1 MQKYQIEMKINRDY
15 YLNKLISRKNNG
27 MVKVIT
33 GLRRCGKSYLLFTLF
48 KDYLLE
54 NGVDA
59 NHIIEIQFDDFA
71 FKKYRKAQA
80 AYDFVKEKIK
90 DERQYYILL
99 DEVQLLE
106 EFEDVLNGF
115 LHIKNAD
122 TYVTGSN
129 AKFLSKDIITE
140 FRGRGDEVHINPL
153 CFSEFMSVYDGTVEN
168 GWKEFSLYGG
178 LPPVVL
184 LESPEQKSQYLKNV
198 FSKTY
203 LADIIERNKIRNY
216 DELDELIN
224 ILSSSIG
231 SLTNPKKLAD
241 TFLSVKK
248 SKLSQETIKKYLEY
262 LSDSFLINPSLR
274 YDIKG
279 KKYIETPLK
288 YYFSDIGLRN
298 ARLNFRQLE
307 ETHTME
313 NILYNELLKRGYN
326 VDVGVVQ
333 ISEKNNEGT
342 NSRISYEIDFVVNQ
356 GYKRYYIQS
365 AFDIPDRQKML
376 QEERPFLNIK
386 DSFKK
391 IIIQKNCPAPYY
403 TEEGILV
410 MGIIDFLLDEKSLEK

>member
-1 MQKYQIEMKINRDY
+1 MEIERDY
-15 YLNKLISRKNNG
+15 YLKKLISRRNNG

-33 GLRRCGKSYLLFTLF
+33 GLRRCGKSYLLFTIF
-48 KDYLLE
+48 KDYLLKSGIE
-54 NGVDA
+54 LD
-59 NHIIEIQFDDFA
+59 HIIEIQFDDFA

-90 DERQYYILL
+90 DEEQYYILL

-115 LHIKNAD
+115 LHIKNVD

-129 AKFLSKDIITE
+129 AKFLSTDIITE

-153 CFSEFMSVYDGTVEN
+153 CFYEFMSIYKGTVEN

-184 LESPEQKSQYLKNV
+184 LESPEQKSQYLKTV
-198 FSKTY
+198 FEETY
-203 LADIIERNKIRNY
+203 LADIIERNKIRNAE
-216 DELDELIN
+216 ELDELIN

-248 SKLSQETIKKYLEY
+248 SKISQETIKKYLEY
-262 LSDSFLINPSLR
+262 LSDSFLINASFR

-279 KKYIETPLK
+279 KRYIETPLK

-313 NILYNELLKRGYN
+313 NIIYNELLRRGYN

-342 NSRISYEIDFVVNQ
+342 NSRVSYEIDFVVNK

-365 AFDIPDRQKML
+365 AFDIPDRQKMI

-391 IIIQKNCPAPYY
+391 IIIEKNCLNPYY
-403 TEEGILV
+403 TEEGIFV
-410 MGIIDFLLDEKSLEK
+410 MGVFDFLLDENSLEK

>member
-1 MQKYQIEMKINRDY
+1 MKINRDY

-198 FSKTY
+198 FSETY

-262 LSDSFLINPSLR
+262 LSDSFLINASLR

>member
-1 MQKYQIEMKINRDY
+1 MKINRDY

-184 LESPEQKSQYLKNV
+184 LEFPEQKSHYLKNV
-198 FSKTY
+198 FSETY

>member
-1 MQKYQIEMKINRDY
+1 MKINRDY

-198 FSKTY
+198 FSETY

>member
-1 MQKYQIEMKINRDY
+1 MEIERDY
-15 YLNKLISRKNNG
+15 YLKKLISRRNNG
-27 MVKVIT
+27 MIKVIT
-33 GLRRCGKSYLLFTLF
+33 GLRRCGKSYLLFTIF
-48 KDYLLE
+48 KDYLLKSGIE
-54 NGVDA
+54 PD
-59 NHIIEIQFDDFA
+59 HIIEIQFDDFA

-90 DERQYYILL
+90 DEKQYYILL

-115 LHIKNAD
+115 LHIKNVD

-129 AKFLSKDIITE
+129 AKFLSTDIITE

-153 CFSEFMSVYDGTVEN
+153 CFYEFMSIYKGTVEN

-184 LESPEQKSQYLKNV
+184 LESPEQKSQYLKTV
-198 FSKTY
+198 FAKTY
-203 LADIIERNKIRNY
+203 LADIIERNKIRNAE
-216 DELDELIN
+216 ELDELIN

-248 SKLSQETIKKYLEY
+248 SKISQETIKKYLEY
-262 LSDSFLINPSLR
+262 LSDSFLINASFR

-279 KKYIETPLK
+279 KRYIETPLK

-313 NILYNELLKRGYN
+313 NIIYNELLRRGYN

-342 NSRISYEIDFVVNQ
+342 NSRVSYEIDFVVNK

-365 AFDIPDRQKML
+365 AFDIPDRQKMI

-391 IIIQKNCPAPYY
+391 IIIEKNCLNPYY
-403 TEEGILV
+403 TEEGIFV
-410 MGIIDFLLDEKSLEK
+410 MGVFDFLLDENSLEK

>member
-1 MQKYQIEMKINRDY
+1 MKIERDY
-15 YLNKLISRKNNG
+15 YLKKLISRRNNG

-33 GLRRCGKSYLLFTLF
+33 GLRRCGKSYLLFTIF
-48 KDYLLE
+48 KDYLLKSGIE
-54 NGVDA
+54 PD
-59 NHIIEIQFDDFA
+59 HIIEIQFDDFA

-90 DERQYYILL
+90 DEKQYYILL

-115 LHIKNAD
+115 LHIKNVD

-129 AKFLSKDIITE
+129 AKFLSTDIITE

-153 CFSEFMSVYDGTVEN
+153 CFYEFMSIYKGTVEN

-184 LESPEQKSQYLKNV
+184 LESPEQKSQYLKTV
-198 FSKTY
+198 FAETY
-203 LADIIERNKIRNY
+203 LADIIERNKIRNAE
-216 DELDELIN
+216 ELDELIN

-248 SKLSQETIKKYLEY
+248 SKISQETIKKYLEY
-262 LSDSFLINPSLR
+262 LSDSFLINASFR

-279 KKYIETPLK
+279 KRYIETPLK

-313 NILYNELLKRGYN
+313 NIIYNELLRRGYN

-342 NSRISYEIDFVVNQ
+342 NSRVSYEIDFVVNK

-365 AFDIPDRQKML
+365 AFDIPDRQKMI

-391 IIIQKNCPAPYY
+391 IIIEKNCLNPYY
-403 TEEGILV
+403 TEEGIFV
-410 MGIIDFLLDEKSLEK
+410 MGVFDFLLDENSLEK

>member
-1 MQKYQIEMKINRDY
+1 MEIERDY
-15 YLNKLISRKNNG
+15 YLKKLISRRNNG

-33 GLRRCGKSYLLFTLF
+33 GLRRCGKSYLLFTIF
-48 KDYLLE
+48 KDYLLKSGIE
-54 NGVDA
+54 LD
-59 NHIIEIQFDDFA
+59 HIIEIQFDDFA

-90 DERQYYILL
+90 DEEQYYILL

-115 LHIKNAD
+115 LHIKNVD
-122 TYVTGSN
+122 TYVTCSN
-129 AKFLSKDIITE
+129 AKFLSTDIITE

-153 CFSEFMSVYDGTVEN
+153 CFYEFMSIYKGTVEN

-184 LESPEQKSQYLKNV
+184 LESPEQKSQYLKTV
-198 FSKTY
+198 FAETY
-203 LADIIERNKIRNY
+203 LADIIERNKIRNAE
-216 DELDELIN
+216 ELDELIN

-248 SKLSQETIKKYLEY
+248 SKISQETIKKYLEY
-262 LSDSFLINPSLR
+262 LSDSFLINASFR

-279 KKYIETPLK
+279 KRYIETPLK

-313 NILYNELLKRGYN
+313 NIIYNELLRRGYN

-342 NSRISYEIDFVVNQ
+342 NSRVSYEIDFVVNK

-365 AFDIPDRQKML
+365 AFDIPDRQKMI

-391 IIIQKNCPAPYY
+391 IIIEKNCLNPYY
-403 TEEGILV
+403 TEEGIFV
-410 MGIIDFLLDEKSLEK
+410 MGVFDFLLDENSLEK

>member
-1 MQKYQIEMKINRDY
+1 MKIERDY
-15 YLNKLISRKNNG
+15 YLKKLISRRNNG

-33 GLRRCGKSYLLFTLF
+33 GLRRCGKSYLLFTIF
-48 KDYLLE
+48 KDYLLKSGIE
-54 NGVDA
+54 PD
-59 NHIIEIQFDDFA
+59 HIIEIQFDDFA

-90 DERQYYILL
+90 DEKQYYILL

-115 LHIKNAD
+115 LHIKNVD

-129 AKFLSKDIITE
+129 AKFLSTDIITE

-153 CFSEFMSVYDGTVEN
+153 CFNEFMSIYKGTVEN

-178 LPPVVL
+178 LPSVVL
-184 LESPEQKSQYLKNV
+184 LESPEQKSQYLKTV
-198 FSKTY
+198 FEETY
-203 LADIIERNKIRNY
+203 LADIIERNKIRNAE
-216 DELDELIN
+216 ELDELIN

-248 SKLSQETIKKYLEY
+248 SKISQETIKKYLEY
-262 LSDSFLINPSLR
+262 LSDSFLINASFR

-279 KKYIETPLK
+279 KRYIETPLK

-313 NILYNELLKRGYN
+313 NIIYNELLRRGYN

-342 NSRISYEIDFVVNQ
+342 NSRVSYEIDFVVNK

-365 AFDIPDRQKML
+365 AFDIPDRKKMI

-391 IIIQKNCPAPYY
+391 IIIEKNCLNPYY
-403 TEEGILV
+403 TEEGIFV
-410 MGIIDFLLDEKSLEK
+410 MGVFDFLLDENSLEK

>member
-1 MQKYQIEMKINRDY
+1 MKINRDY

-168 GWKEFSLYGG
+168 GWKEFLLYGG

-198 FSKTY
+198 FSETY

-326 VDVGVVQ
+326 VDVGIVQ

>member
-1 MQKYQIEMKINRDY
+1 MQINRDF
-15 YLNKLISRKNNG
+15 YLDKLISRKHNG

-33 GLRRCGKSYLLFTLF
+33 GLRRSGKSFLLFTLF
-48 KDYLLE
+48 KDYLLN
-54 NGVDA
+54 NGVPQD
-59 NHIIEIQFDDFA
+59 HIIEIAFDDFA
-71 FKKYRKAQA
+71 FKEYRNAQV
-80 AYDFVKEKIK
+80 AYNYVKSRITDDKM
-90 DERQYYILL
+90 YYILF

-129 AKFLSKDIITE
+129 AKFLSKDVITE

-153 CFSEFMSVYDGTVEN
+153 SFSEFMSVYNGTKEE
-168 GWKEFSLYGG
+168 GWKEYSTYGG
-178 LPPVVL
+178 LPSVVL
-184 LESPEQKSQYLKNV
+184 LPSPEQKSEYLKNV
-198 FSKTY
+198 FAETY
-203 LADIIERNKIRNY
+203 LADIIERNKVRSTA
-216 DELDELIN
+216 ELEELVN

-248 SKLSQETIKKYLEY
+248 SKIGQETIKNFIEY
-262 LSDSFLINPSLR
+262 LCDSFLIKGSVR

-298 ARLNFRQLE
+298 ERLNFRQME

-313 NILYNELLKRGYN
+313 NLIFNELIKRDFN
-326 VDVGVVQ
+326 VDVGVVP
-333 ISEKNNEGT
+333 ISEKNAEGT
-342 NSRISYEIDFVVNQ
+342 NSRVQYEINFVVNR

-365 AFDIPDRQKML
+365 AFAMPDREKVL
-376 QEERPFLNIK
+376 QEERPFLKIQ

-391 IIIQKNCPAPYY
+391 IIIVKDDINPYY

-410 MGIIDFLLDEKSLEK
+410 MGIFDFLLDEESLEK

>member
-1 MQKYQIEMKINRDY
+1 MKINRDY

-80 AYDFVKEKIK
+80 AYDFVIEKIK

-198 FSKTY
+198 FSETY

-262 LSDSFLINPSLR
+262 LSDSFLINASLR

>member
-1 MQKYQIEMKINRDY
+1 MKINRDY

-115 LHIKNAD
+115 LHIKNSD

-153 CFSEFMSVYDGTVEN
+153 CFSEFMSVYDGSVEN

-198 FSKTY
+198 FSETY

-262 LSDSFLINPSLR
+262 LSDSFLINASLR

-410 MGIIDFLLDEKSLEK
+410 MGIFDFLLDEKSLEK

>member
-1 MQKYQIEMKINRDY
+1 MEIERDY
-15 YLNKLISRKNNG
+15 YLKKLISRRNNG

-33 GLRRCGKSYLLFTLF
+33 GLRRCGKSYLLFTIF
-48 KDYLLE
+48 KDYLLKSGIE
-54 NGVDA
+54 LD
-59 NHIIEIQFDDFA
+59 HIIEIQFDDFA

-90 DERQYYILL
+90 DEKQYYILL

-115 LHIKNAD
+115 LHIKNVD

-129 AKFLSKDIITE
+129 AKFLSTDIITE

-153 CFSEFMSVYDGTVEN
+153 CFYEFMSIYKGTVEN

-184 LESPEQKSQYLKNV
+184 LESPEQKSQYLKTV
-198 FSKTY
+198 FAETY
-203 LADIIERNKIRNY
+203 LADIIERNKIRNAE
-216 DELDELIN
+216 ELDELIN

-248 SKLSQETIKKYLEY
+248 SKISQETIKKYLEY
-262 LSDSFLINPSLR
+262 LSDSFLINASFR

-279 KKYIETPLK
+279 KRYIETPLK

-313 NILYNELLKRGYN
+313 NIIYNELLRRGYN

-342 NSRISYEIDFVVNQ
+342 NSRVSYEIDFVVNK

-365 AFDIPDRQKML
+365 AFDIPDRQKMI

-391 IIIQKNCPAPYY
+391 IIIEKNCLNPYY
-403 TEEGILV
+403 TEEGIFV
-410 MGIIDFLLDEKSLEK
+410 MGVFDFLLDENSLEK

>member
-1 MQKYQIEMKINRDY
+1 M
-15 YLNKLISRKNNG
+15 
-27 MVKVIT
+27 
-33 GLRRCGKSYLLFTLF
+33 
-48 KDYLLE
+48 
-54 NGVDA
+54 
-59 NHIIEIQFDDFA
+59 
-71 FKKYRKAQA
+71 
-80 AYDFVKEKIK
+80 
-90 DERQYYILL
+90 
-99 DEVQLLE
+99 
-106 EFEDVLNGF
+106 
-115 LHIKNAD
+115 
-122 TYVTGSN
+122 
-129 AKFLSKDIITE
+129 
-140 FRGRGDEVHINPL
+140 
-153 CFSEFMSVYDGTVEN
+153 
-168 GWKEFSLYGG
+168 
-178 LPPVVL
+178 
-184 LESPEQKSQYLKNV
+184 ESPEQKSQYLKNV

-403 TEEGILV
+403 TEEGISV

>member
-1 MQKYQIEMKINRDY
+1 MKIERDY
-15 YLNKLISRKNNG
+15 YLKKLISRRNNG

-33 GLRRCGKSYLLFTLF
+33 GLRRCGKSYLLFTIF
-48 KDYLLE
+48 KDYLLKSGIE
-54 NGVDA
+54 PD
-59 NHIIEIQFDDFA
+59 HIIEIQFDDFA

-90 DERQYYILL
+90 DEKQYYILL

-115 LHIKNAD
+115 LHIKNVD

-129 AKFLSKDIITE
+129 AKFLSTDIITE

-153 CFSEFMSVYDGTVEN
+153 CFNEFMSIYKGTVEN

-184 LESPEQKSQYLKNV
+184 LESPEQKSQYLKTV
-198 FSKTY
+198 FEETY
-203 LADIIERNKIRNY
+203 LADIIERNKIRNAE
-216 DELDELIN
+216 ELDELIN

-248 SKLSQETIKKYLEY
+248 SKISQETIKKYLEY
-262 LSDSFLINPSLR
+262 LSDSFLINASFR

-279 KKYIETPLK
+279 KRYIETPLK

-313 NILYNELLKRGYN
+313 NIIYNELLRRGYN

-342 NSRISYEIDFVVNQ
+342 NSRVSYEIDFVVNK

-365 AFDIPDRQKML
+365 AFDIPDRKKMI

-391 IIIQKNCPAPYY
+391 IIIEKNCLNPYY
-403 TEEGILV
+403 TEEGIFV
-410 MGIIDFLLDEKSLEK
+410 MGVFDFLLDENSLEK

>member
-1 MQKYQIEMKINRDY
+1 MKIERDY
-15 YLNKLISRKNNG
+15 YLKKLISRKNNG

-33 GLRRCGKSYLLFTLF
+33 GLRRCGKSYLLFTIF
-48 KDYLLE
+48 KDYLLKSGIE
-54 NGVDA
+54 PD
-59 NHIIEIQFDDFA
+59 HIIEIQFDDFA

-90 DERQYYILL
+90 DEKQYYILL

-115 LHIKNAD
+115 LHIKNVD
-122 TYVTGSN
+122 TYVTDSN
-129 AKFLSKDIITE
+129 AKFLSTDIITE

-153 CFSEFMSVYDGTVEN
+153 CFNEFMSIYKGTVEN

-184 LESPEQKSQYLKNV
+184 LESPEQKSQYLKTV
-198 FSKTY
+198 FAETY
-203 LADIIERNKIRNY
+203 LADIIERNKIRNAE
-216 DELDELIN
+216 ELDELIN

-248 SKLSQETIKKYLEY
+248 SKISQETIKKYLEY
-262 LSDSFLINPSLR
+262 LSDSFLINASFR

-279 KKYIETPLK
+279 KRYIETPLK

-313 NILYNELLKRGYN
+313 NIIYNELLRRGYN

-342 NSRISYEIDFVVNQ
+342 NSRVSYEIDFVVNK

-365 AFDIPDRQKML
+365 AFDIPDRKKMI

-391 IIIQKNCPAPYY
+391 IIIEKNCLNPYY
-403 TEEGILV
+403 TEEGIFV
-410 MGIIDFLLDEKSLEK
+410 MGVFDFLLDENSLEK

>member
-1 MQKYQIEMKINRDY
+1 MKIERDY
-15 YLNKLISRKNNG
+15 YLKKLISRRNNG

-33 GLRRCGKSYLLFTLF
+33 GLRRCGKSYLLFTIF
-48 KDYLLE
+48 KDYLLKSGIE
-54 NGVDA
+54 PD
-59 NHIIEIQFDDFA
+59 HIIEIQFDDFA

-90 DERQYYILL
+90 DEEQYYILL

-115 LHIKNAD
+115 LHIKNVD
-122 TYVTGSN
+122 TYVTCSN
-129 AKFLSKDIITE
+129 AKFLSNDIITE

-153 CFSEFMSVYDGTVEN
+153 CFYEFMSIYKGTVEN

-184 LESPEQKSQYLKNV
+184 LESPEQKSQYLKTV
-198 FSKTY
+198 FAETY
-203 LADIIERNKIRNY
+203 LADIIERNKIRNAE
-216 DELDELIN
+216 ELDELIN

-248 SKLSQETIKKYLEY
+248 SKISQETIKKYLEY
-262 LSDSFLINPSLR
+262 LSDSFLINASFR

-279 KKYIETPLK
+279 KRYIETPLK

-298 ARLNFRQLE
+298 ARLNFRQPE

-313 NILYNELLKRGYN
+313 NIIYNELLRRGYN

-342 NSRISYEIDFVVNQ
+342 NSRVSYEIDFVVNK

-365 AFDIPDRQKML
+365 AFDIPDRQKMI

-391 IIIQKNCPAPYY
+391 IIIEKNCLNPYY
-403 TEEGILV
+403 TEEGIFV
-410 MGIIDFLLDEKSLEK
+410 MGVFDFLLDENSLEK